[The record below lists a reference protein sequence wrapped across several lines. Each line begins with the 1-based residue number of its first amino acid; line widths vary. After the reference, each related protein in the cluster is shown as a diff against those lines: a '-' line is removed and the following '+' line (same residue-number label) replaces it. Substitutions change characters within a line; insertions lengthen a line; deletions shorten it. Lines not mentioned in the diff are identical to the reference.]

1 MKHTHTLMASAT
13 FAIASHFGAV
23 DLAIAQGKSS
33 AKEQPV
39 PTMKVEWQSSEI
51 QRFIQQ
57 RASNPLRSLGLQDES
72 KLSHL
77 KLPVIAFDRPP
88 GIITRAF
95 GVEKRPGRKR
105 EIVTDPS
112 NPNWYTII
120 DTYGDLTVVVEA
132 DLRVQQRLPPDT
144 KIYTPSAGLAAAPEV
159 SLMEGKVDEGM
170 EGLIAEY
177 TIYKFPN
184 IPYRVTIECSK
195 KNKQHCADIASIQ
208 QDRSALRIISAR
220 PPG

>member
-1 MKHTHTLMASAT
+1 MKRTQTLMAFAA
-13 FAIASHFGAV
+13 FAIASHFGVV
-23 DLAIAQGKSS
+23 DLAVAQGKSS
-33 AKEQPV
+33 VNAQPV
-39 PTMKVEWQSSEI
+39 PTMKIDWKSAEI
-51 QRFIQQ
+51 QGFIQQ
-57 RASNPLRSLGLQDES
+57 RASNPPQSLDLQDES

-88 GIITRAF
+88 GIVTRAF

-105 EIVTDPS
+105 QIVTDPS

-132 DLRVQQRLPPDT
+132 DLRVQRRLPSDT
-144 KIYTPSAGLAAAPEV
+144 KIYTPPAGLAVAPEV

-170 EGLIAEY
+170 EGLTAEY

-195 KNKQHCADIASIQ
+195 ENKQHCSDIVSIQ